1 MPNEPCTCGSRSRKA
16 FSSAWLRW
24 PGLAEYDDEGQNYY
38 LDQARAIFAR
48 EQAEEDE
55 G

>member
-1 MPNEPCTCGSRSRKA
+1 MTEAELKA
-16 FSSAWLRW
+16 AMLKRW